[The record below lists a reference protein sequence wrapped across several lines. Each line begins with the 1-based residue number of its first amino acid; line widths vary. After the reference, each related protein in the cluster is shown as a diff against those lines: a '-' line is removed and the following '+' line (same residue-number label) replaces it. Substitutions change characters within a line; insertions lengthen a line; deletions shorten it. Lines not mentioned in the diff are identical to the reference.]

1 MQANVGSVDRTIRLV
16 AGVALLSL
24 FFLLEGKARYFGLL
38 GIVAL
43 LTAAFS
49 FCPLYP
55 LVGVN
60 TCGTKGA
67 K

>member
-1 MQANVGSVDRTIRLV
+1 MQANIGTVDRTIRLV
-16 AGVALLSL
+16 VGVALLSL

-55 LVGVN
+55 LVGLN
-60 TCGTKGA
+60 TCGMK

>member
-1 MQANVGSVDRTIRLV
+1 MQANIGTVDRTIRLI
-16 AGVALLSL
+16 AGLILLSL
-24 FFLLEGKARYFGLL
+24 FFVLEGKARYFGLL
-38 GIVAL
+38 GVVAL